1 MSAKTATV
9 PTRLISSTWAIPVA
23 GPSRLG
29 IRVGASLIGPAST
42 FAAPGDFWGCPCRPV
57 TARSTCCGID
67 DFVLRGDLR
76 DRSVFLHLP
85 AISETRRQT
94 ERAFWPAFRADY
106 PRILGGVLD
115 AIVGGLR
122 ELPSVNL
129 TDLPRMADYAEWGE
143 ATSRGLGWGADT
155 FISTYK
161 DNRKEATQILLED
174 SPVATVLIA
183 LARKGVYWSGKP
195 QDLYQAV
202 VKVTGQTLGPRWP
215 KTISEFG
222 SELRRIAPQ
231 LRLHG
236 ICINFERRGGDRVVT
251 LQMERATTGTPS
263 TNKPKA

>member
-1 MSAKTATV
+1 
-9 PTRLISSTWAIPVA
+9 
-23 GPSRLG
+23 
-29 IRVGASLIGPAST
+29 
-42 FAAPGDFWGCPCRPV
+42 
-57 TARSTCCGID
+57 
-67 DFVLRGDLR
+67 
-76 DRSVFLHLP
+76 
-85 AISETRRQT
+85 
-94 ERAFWPAFRADY
+94 
-106 PRILGGVLD
+106 LGGVLD

-202 VKVTGQTLGPRWP
+202 VKVTGHTLGPRWP
-215 KTISEFG
+215 KTISKFG

-236 ICINFERRGGDRVVT
+236 ISINFERRGGDRVVT
-251 LQMERATTGTPS
+251 LKTEGATTGMPS